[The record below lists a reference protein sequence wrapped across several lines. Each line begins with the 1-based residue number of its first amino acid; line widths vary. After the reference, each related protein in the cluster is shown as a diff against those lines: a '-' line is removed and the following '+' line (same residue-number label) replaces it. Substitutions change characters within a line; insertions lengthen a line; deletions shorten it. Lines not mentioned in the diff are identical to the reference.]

1 MTVATYQTLNFGANP
16 AIIDG
21 PSTLG
26 SGVIVPNYKLG
37 HVSYGDCESEYVY
50 VKLTLAA
57 PTIVIPGQAYWL
69 DDDYNATLLSTASSP
84 RGAKVVI
91 ACANSVTALPAG
103 AYFMWCLRSGQFPV
117 AAVTITVAVTA
128 GGVAETSATAG
139 SINTPAAAATVGS
152 KLIVGLYYTKAPA
165 TFTATTTVGSA
176 VLTGP
181 FTGVSTA
188 SGPFAGAAIAGT
200 GIPASTIIQSI
211 QVAGNVVQSITMG
224 NAAGALV
231 NATASG
237 SAIVVTPTLMGEA
250 RVMWAYIDKTN

>member
-16 AIIDG
+16 FVIDG
-21 PSTLG
+21 PSVLG
-26 SGVIVPNYKLG
+26 SGVIVPNFKTG
-37 HVSYGDCESEYVY
+37 HVSYGDDESEYVY

-57 PTIVIPGQAYWL
+57 PTIVIPGQAYWI
-69 DDDYNATLLSTASSP
+69 DDDYNATLLTTASAV

-103 AYFMWCLRSGQFPV
+103 AYFMWCIRAGQFPV
-117 AAVTITVAVTA
+117 AYTTLVTNNLCETTA
-128 GGVAETSATAG
+128 TGGSVNS
-139 SINTPAAAATVGS
+139 PAAPTVSS
-152 KLIVGLYYTKAPA
+152 KAVVGLYYTKSPA
-165 TFTATTTVGSA
+165 TFTATTTNGSA

-188 SGPFAGAAIAGT
+188 SGPFAGAAITGT
-200 GIPASTIIQSI
+200 GIPASTIIQSVN
-211 QVAGNVVQSITMG
+211 VAGGIVQSITMG

-231 NATASG
+231 TATASG